1 MHQKKSV
8 FEIESNKRSSR
19 NENGFQV
26 ERLCSFSFQVVTTK
40 TNQTRGYC
48 SRMFKVDRS
57 ENTSSKKFVLCEVS
71 TIVIVKN
78 TVETSAA
85 QAAKNVN

>member
-8 FEIESNKRSSR
+8 VEIESNKRSSR

-26 ERLCSFSFQVVTTK
+26 ERLCAFSFQVVTTK

-57 ENTSSKKFVLCEVS
+57 ENTSSKKKCIERSVHHSHSQEHR
-71 TIVIVKN
+71 
-78 TVETSAA
+78 
-85 QAAKNVN
+85 